1 MSMRLKT
8 LLFLTVTAFGLIFGC
23 GQHEEE
29 AQYRLGKAIYLE
41 GLGEFEKAERGFHK
55 IRSEY
60 PETKAAKEAT
70 IKVAQMKGAMLKWAH
85 RLKEGGK
92 FSKVERLC
100 KQIIAK
106 YPGTQEAKAANELL
120 NYLKERYN
128 RIAYED
134 LREAYAI
141 AQHYLA
147 DYPGGKVDLDNLHY
161 YALKETKGVLI
172 KVLDGRQD
180 QLVMTGE
187 HSLGNRT
194 YTISQDGTVTEVPK
208 K

>member
-1 MSMRLKT
+1 MSMSLKT
-8 LLFLTVTAFGLIFGC
+8 LLFLTVTAFALVFGC

-29 AQYRLGKAIYLE
+29 AQHRLAKAIYLE
-41 GLGEFEKAERGFHK
+41 GFGEFEKAEREFHK

-60 PETKAAKEAT
+60 PETKAAEEAT
-70 IKVAQMKGAMLKWAH
+70 IKLAQMKNAMLKWAH
-85 RLKEGGK
+85 RLKERGR

-100 KQIIAK
+100 SQIIAK
-106 YPGTQEAKAANELL
+106 YPGTQEAKAAGELL

-134 LREAYAI
+134 LRGAYAI

-147 DYPGGKVDLDNLHY
+147 DYPGGKVDLDNLQY
-161 YALKETKGVLI
+161 YGLKKTKGVLI
-172 KVLDGRQD
+172 KILDGRQD

-194 YTISQDGTVTEVPK
+194 YTISHDGSVTEVPK